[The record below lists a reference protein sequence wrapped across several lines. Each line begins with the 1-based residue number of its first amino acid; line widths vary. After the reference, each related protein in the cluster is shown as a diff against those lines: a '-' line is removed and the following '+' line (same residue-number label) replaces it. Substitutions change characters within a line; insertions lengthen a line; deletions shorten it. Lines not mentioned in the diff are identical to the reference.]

1 MAQTTKDYRLAT
13 FRHEM
18 ERYRVVDA
26 PSRPNRGIV
35 VAILL
40 AGLICT
46 VFTVARQKP
55 PETILSSVS
64 PSEFSLNNALGHL
77 RTIAAKPHP
86 QGSAENAEVL
96 EYLTSTLTADGLAPQ
111 VQELTVMSHASG
123 KPVVVRNVVARLK
136 GTDGAKAILLVA
148 HYDTV
153 DHSPGAGDNTSS
165 VAALLET
172 LRALKAGPPLKNN
185 VVVLFTDGE
194 ECGLLGA
201 HAFVSQHPWSR
212 DAGLVLNFDA
222 RGNRGPALMFET
234 GANNAWAI
242 KEFAA
247 AAPHPFTTSLFPD
260 LYRLLPNK
268 TDFTVFKKAGFQGL
282 NFAFIDGYG
291 AYHKSSDTVE
301 NLDPRSVAHLGSYAL
316 SLARHFSNLD
326 LTSTAGGGNAIYFDL
341 LSSTVISYPQKWAV
355 PLAALVGALFIGIVG
370 FALKTSRA
378 KLSGI
383 VGGSIAFFI
392 NMLAVPLVITLLYV
406 IFVRFFPAVGRTPDS
421 TTTRYLYLAG
431 LGAVTIAIGAL
442 IYKTFRKRMTVAEA
456 TLGGL
461 FWWLVGM
468 ILTSLFLKGGSY
480 LFTWPLLLML
490 LAHVPLVVL
499 AHRQRPPV
507 YLPLL
512 SAGMLLSIMLF
523 VPFIFHTSI
532 AVNIVLYGLAMWMFV
547 FVVSLFLPLFL
558 CKNPT

>member
-1 MAQTTKDYRLAT
+1 MAQTTKDYRPAT

-26 PSRPNRGIV
+26 PSRPNRGI
-35 VAILL
+35 AFGILL

-46 VFTVARQKP
+46 VFTLARQKP
-55 PETILSSVS
+55 PAVTLSSVS

-96 EYLTSTLTADGLAPQ
+96 QYLTTALTADGLAPQ
-111 VQELTVMSHASG
+111 VQELTVMSQASG

-136 GTDGAKAILLVA
+136 GTDSAKAILLVA

-172 LRALKAGPPLKNN
+172 LRALKAGSPLKND

-201 HAFVSQHPWSR
+201 HAFVSQHAWSR

-234 GANNAWAI
+234 GVNNAWAI

-268 TDFTVFKKAGFQGL
+268 TDFTVFKKAGFEGL

-291 AYHKSSDTVE
+291 SYHKSTDTIE
-301 NLDPRSVAHLGSYAL
+301 NLDPWSVAHLGSYAL
-316 SLARHFSNLD
+316 SLTRHFGNLD
-326 LTSTAGGGNAIYFDL
+326 LTTSATGGNAIYFDL
-341 LSSTVISYPQKWAV
+341 LSSTVISYPQRWAV
-355 PLAALVGALFIGIVG
+355 PLAVLIGALFIGVVG
-370 FALKTSRA
+370 FALKTGRA
-378 KLSGI
+378 KVSGI

-392 NMLAVPLVITLLYV
+392 NMLAVPLVITLMYV

-421 TTTRYLYLAG
+421 ATTRYLYLAG
-431 LGAVTIAIGAL
+431 LGALTIAIGAV
-442 IYKTFRKRMTVAEA
+442 IYKTFRKRMSVAEA

-461 FWWLVGM
+461 FWWLVGTL
-468 ILTSLFLKGGSY
+468 LTSLFLKGGSY

-558 CKNPT
+558 CKNPA